1 MFFSSIKQYLA
12 RRRRRALRARPP
24 ERQID
29 DYFAELPNS
38 PTGLAGELAA
48 AMLAKKSL
56 DTTRQVDVP
65 FPEDY
70 FAGTRLVDEDGRQ
83 ALYIYEQKLQTF
95 REQLVHRN
103 TVFTNSVARGVSV
116 WITSIHAL
124 MHDDLRPRGHELWAR
139 LLKGEDHLEEAY
151 HMMLRREIT
160 DVEREYMKFR
170 PAVLITVAQRAS

>member
-12 RRRRRALRARPP
+12 KRRRRALRARTP

-29 DYFAELPNS
+29 DHFAELPNS

-56 DTTRQVDVP
+56 DTTKQVDVP

-70 FAGTRLVDEDGRQ
+70 FAGARIVDEAGRQ
-83 ALYIYEQKLQTF
+83 VLYVYEQKLQTF